1 MTRNVKKNEQDEQDE
16 QKEQKE
22 QDEQDYKSKIIPTD
36 TWINRTKSKRGFI
49 IYVKDRFKPG
59 DILLGGTEAMQ
70 EFLDEER
77 TGINLGRL
85 IPEEETE

>member
-1 MTRNVKKNEQDEQDE
+1 MARNDKKNDEKDG
-16 QKEQKE
+16 
-22 QDEQDYKSKIIPTD
+22 QDEQDYKNVIKSTD

-49 IYVKDRFKPG
+49 IYVNDHFKPG
-59 DILLGGTEAMQ
+59 DILLGGTVAMQ

-85 IPEEETE
+85 IPDEEGE

>member
-1 MTRNVKKNEQDEQDE
+1 MKRDEKKDKQDEQDE
-16 QKEQKE
+16 QSEPE
-22 QDEQDYKSKIIPTD
+22 YKSRIDPTD

-49 IYVKDRFKPG
+49 IYVKDHFKPG

-70 EFLDEER
+70 EFLDEDR

-85 IPEEETE
+85 IPEEEEE

>member
-1 MTRNVKKNEQDEQDE
+1 MTRNVKKDEQDEQDGQDE
-16 QKEQKE
+16 QK
-22 QDEQDYKSKIIPTD
+22 EQDYKSKITPTD

-49 IYVKDRFKPG
+49 IYVKDHFKPG

-85 IPEEETE
+85 IPDEERE

>member
-1 MTRNVKKNEQDEQDE
+1 MKRNEKKDEQDEQDE
-16 QKEQKE
+16 QNEP
-22 QDEQDYKSKIIPTD
+22 DEPEYKSKILPTE

-49 IYVKDRFKPG
+49 IYVKDHFKPG

-70 EFLDEER
+70 EFLDEDR

-85 IPEEETE
+85 IPDEEAA